1 MRRFR
6 RRLAARVQQTSADDH
21 DSHPLARMVLLQS
34 GVLESSVVVSARVL
48 SRSTAANWHSSNVI
62 TDRFPPPS
70 PIFFFHESR
79 QLPQQK
85 GKTAGTRADAVA
97 RMQGVVSN
105 MMAGLSP
112 NPRYDCPPGGGRVA
126 RPELDAEICAGSSRG
141 VTPLLMYF
149 EGGGGCSWQHVAC
162 FVPSFVATPVFSPG
176 RIVCEMGLCRLHD
189 LCYLNSGV
197 VRWGAFPDTP
207 SLSLSSY

>member
-1 MRRFR
+1 M
-6 RRLAARVQQTSADDH
+6 QQTSADDH
-21 DSHPLARMVLLQS
+21 NSHPLARVVLLQS

-48 SRSTAANWHSSNVI
+48 SPSTAANWHSSNVV

-70 PIFFFHESR
+70 PLFFFHESR

-141 VTPLLMYF
+141 VTPLLLYF
-149 EGGGGCSWQHVAC
+149 EGVFLATCRVLCPPLSSRHR
-162 FVPSFVATPVFSPG
+162 SFRPAGFFF
-176 RIVCEMGLCRLHD
+176 EMGLCRLHD